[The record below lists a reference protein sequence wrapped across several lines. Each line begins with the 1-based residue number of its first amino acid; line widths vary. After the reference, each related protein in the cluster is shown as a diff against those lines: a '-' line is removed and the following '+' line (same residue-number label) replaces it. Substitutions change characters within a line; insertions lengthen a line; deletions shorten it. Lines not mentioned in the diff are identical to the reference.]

1 MDWNSEIVGEGIR
14 MSVHFKI
21 ITTAYEVEDF
31 IENALNSV
39 FNQDYDNFEYIIT
52 DDGSEDGTVNKITEF
67 IEKNECAEYFKLIE
81 NKENVGALHNIYS
94 MVQDMDASDDDVIVS
109 LDGDDWLANDY
120 VLKKLNEVYERED
133 CWLTYGSYVQ
143 YPNGHDSSFHV
154 SAYPEDIIKN
164 GDFRN
169 DSAWRASHLRTFKY
183 NLAKRL
189 TKEDLTDEDGTFYEM
204 AWDFALMFPMM
215 EMARE
220 RIFFIEDT
228 LYVYN
233 EANPIN
239 DHKVDRQ
246 YQIDTGERIKKR
258 HAKKEAFVL

>member
-1 MDWNSEIVGEGIR
+1 
-14 MSVHFKI
+14 MSVHFKV
-21 ITTAYEVEDF
+21 ITPAYEVEDF

-52 DDGSEDGTVNKITEF
+52 DDGSEDGTVKKIEEF
-67 IEKNECAEYFKLIE
+67 IDKNKCGEYFRVVKN
-81 NKENVGALHNIYS
+81 NKNVGALHNIYT
-94 MVQDMDASDDDVIVS
+94 MIQDMDASDDDVVVT

-120 VLKKLNEVYERED
+120 VLKKLNEVYEKEE

-143 YPNGHDSSFHV
+143 FPDGHDSSFHV
-154 SAYPEDIIKN
+154 SAYSDEIIKD

-169 DSAWRASHLRTFKY
+169 DPAWRASHLRTFKY

-189 TKEDLTDEDGTFYEM
+189 TEDDMTDGEGIFYEM

-220 RIFFIEDT
+220 KVHFIEDT

-233 EANPIN
+233 ESNPIN
-239 DHKVDRQ
+239 DHKIDRQ
-246 YQIDTGERIKKR
+246 YQIDMGEAIKKN
-258 HAKKEAFVL
+258 HSKKDRLVN

>member
-154 SAYPEDIIKN
+154 SAYSEDIIKN

-204 AWDFALMFPMM
+204 AWDFALMYPMM

-239 DHKVDRQ
+239 DHKIDRQ
-246 YQIDTGERIKKR
+246 YQIDMGETIKR
-258 HAKKEAFVL
+258 NHVKKDRLVV

>member
-1 MDWNSEIVGEGIR
+1 
-14 MSVHFKI
+14 MSLHFKI
-21 ITTAYEVEDF
+21 ITPAYQVEDY
-31 IENALNSV
+31 IENALTSV
-39 FNQDYDNFEYIIT
+39 FSQDYDNFEYIIT
-52 DDGSEDGTVNKITEF
+52 DDCSDDETVDKIKNF
-67 IEKNECAEYFKLIE
+67 IERHDCGEYFSLVE
-81 NKENVGALHNIYS
+81 NNENVGALHNLYNMI
-94 MVQDMDASDDDVIVS
+94 QGLDASDDDVIIT
-109 LDGDDWLANDY
+109 LDGDDWLANDC
-120 VLKKLNEVYERED
+120 VLTRLNEIYEKND

-220 RIFFIEDT
+220 KIFFVEDT

-233 EANPIN
+233 EDNPIN
-239 DHKVDRQ
+239 DHKIDRQ
-246 YQIDTGERIKKR
+246 YQIDMGEKIKKR
-258 HAKKEAFVL
+258 HAKKEALVI